1 MDSGYTGRS
10 PTGLNKI
17 LRLELGNFVKE
28 LVVVVKGEKNKSGYK
43 MRERRRGGRKPMVT
57 LKSKDEGRMFL

>member
-43 MRERRRGGRKPMVT
+43 MRERRRGGRKPMVN
-57 LKSKDEGRMFL
+57 LKSKDEGRIFL